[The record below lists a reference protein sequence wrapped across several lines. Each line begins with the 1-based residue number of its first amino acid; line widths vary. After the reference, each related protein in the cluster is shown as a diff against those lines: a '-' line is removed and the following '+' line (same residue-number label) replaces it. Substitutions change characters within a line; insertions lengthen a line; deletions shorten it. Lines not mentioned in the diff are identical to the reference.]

1 MIFYALQ
8 VIKPAMRFVFFILY
22 CMGVFFMYI
31 FIVILSFLIFFLSS
45 ISVFIDKS
53 LQLTRHLLDNDDFM
67 LYNNENKGLRGDD
80 FERKRASEKNY

>member
-1 MIFYALQ
+1 
-8 VIKPAMRFVFFILY
+8 
-22 CMGVFFMYI
+22 MYI

-67 LYNNENKGLRGDD
+67 LYNNENKSFRGDD